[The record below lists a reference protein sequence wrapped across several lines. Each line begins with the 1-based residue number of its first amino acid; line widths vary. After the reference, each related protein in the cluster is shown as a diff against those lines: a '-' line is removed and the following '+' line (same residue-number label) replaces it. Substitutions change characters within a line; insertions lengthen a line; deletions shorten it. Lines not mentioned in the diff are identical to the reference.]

1 MTEEKGEDKLVLL
14 CCLEGWKSRVGEK
27 NPGLFPLLFIEP
39 LVIIV
44 VFISFE
50 ALK

>member
-1 MTEEKGEDKLVLL
+1 MTEEKGEDNLVPL
-14 CCLEGWKSRVGEK
+14 CCLEGWKSRVGK
-27 NPGLFPLLFIEP
+27 KKTGLFPLLFIEP

-44 VFISFE
+44 LIISFE